1 LDPSSYSLI
10 DQKLRPVENI
20 EKEEKARRIL
30 KRQHNKPE
38 SGVWWIDARGGC
50 YQSKSVITNG
60 QTTAHYAS

>member
-30 KRQHNKPE
+30 WAPPKKTTQ
-38 SGVWWIDARGGC
+38 
-50 YQSKSVITNG
+50 
-60 QTTAHYAS
+60 QTRKWSLVD